1 MTRYRFFKLMSLTAI
16 SLIDIVSITLLMGVG
31 IEVANIFFATNV
43 LEAAKVIN
51 LNIFIMKVYLDTII
65 TSVYYY
71 PDSSYL

>member
-1 MTRYRFFKLMSLTAI
+1 MSLTAI
-16 SLIDIVSITLLMGVG
+16 SLIDIVSITLLMEVG